1 MKPPT
6 TFFQASRIRVTHRAL
21 YLDSNQFDA
30 EFDARLALEANR

>member
-6 TFFQASRIRVTHRAL
+6 TFQTSRIRVTHRSL